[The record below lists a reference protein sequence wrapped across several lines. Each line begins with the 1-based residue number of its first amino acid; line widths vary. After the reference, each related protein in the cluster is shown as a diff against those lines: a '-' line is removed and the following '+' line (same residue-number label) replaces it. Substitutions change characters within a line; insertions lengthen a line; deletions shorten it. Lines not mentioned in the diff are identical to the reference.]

1 MKKVDLISLMETYN
15 ITLRRL
21 SNGYWETTSY
31 DGKSELSSKYE
42 VIIQDVGQE
51 ISEDCFWKLYSKSKG
66 FFIENGRLM
75 RYMKRR
81 FIPRTPGWIAKID
94 SSHGNIQL
102 WSKERDYYGKSA
114 EEAVY
119 SLLKSNNLL

>member
-1 MKKVDLISLMETYN
+1 
-15 ITLRRL
+15 
-21 SNGYWETTSY
+21 
-31 DGKSELSSKYE
+31 
-42 VIIQDVGQE
+42 
-51 ISEDCFWKLYSKSKG
+51 
-66 FFIENGRLM
+66 M

-94 SSHGNIQL
+94 SSHGSIQR

-119 SLLKSNNLL
+119 SLLKSNNLYSFNLIPIHMKAVLLVFENIFVLILLTLRRIKENGFYL